1 MVQLPEN
8 EGPIPV
14 VLVGNKCDIEKG
26 DGQVDQ
32 SYLNKYCDG
41 KFLEQNY
48 PKDFGADNVTIL
60 NTCILVAIFAY
71 EKKTTCLRHG
81 LILLLIP
88 VRASRNQLGV

>member
-14 VLVGNKCDIEKG
+14 VLIGNKCDMEKG

-41 KFLEQNY
+41 KFPKQNY
-48 PKDFGADNVTIL
+48 SKDSGGNNVTIL
-60 NTCILVAIFAY
+60 NTWILVAIFAY
-71 EKKTTCLRHG
+71 EKKITTLRHG
-81 LILLLIP
+81 LILLLTP